1 MWHIENLISQ
11 EVLQLRK
18 KFPKSNP
25 KCFFITKKIYKRIR
39 TLRDSQT
46 LSSTHLTNRSKMGT
60 DSKTREDPISYHS
73 SLRPGASLLSRR
85 MFPICRTFIQRQPR
99 SDPEIATQLDRMLA
113 IIDVLEASSLRVG
126 PGNNLPDH
134 YAILQ
139 LKPSDDTSKR
149 DFVRQRYKILV
160 RKLDP
165 NKNKFPLAE
174 EALMRVR
181 ESWQILSDPVQ
192 LDRYEHE
199 IKEVASFWTMC
210 PYCWYLHEYE
220 KKYQDCTLR
229 CGNCQRTFHGTPV
242 KPPEPESMVEGK
254 EQYYC
259 YHMSLPLRYPVD
271 ENCRFEF
278 GGSGGKKMRIKTVAN
293 RSKVKGFVAPDSES
307 ESDPEMEV
315 EL

>member
-1 MWHIENLISQ
+1 ME
-11 EVLQLRK
+11 
-18 KFPKSNP
+18 
-25 KCFFITKKIYKRIR
+25 
-39 TLRDSQT
+39 
-46 LSSTHLTNRSKMGT
+46 T
-60 DSKTREDPISYHS
+60 DNKTREEPISYHS
-73 SLRPGASLLSRR
+73 SLRSGATLLSRR
-85 MFPICRTFIQRQPR
+85 MFPTCRTFIQRQPR

-113 IIDVLEASSLRVG
+113 IIDVMEAASLRVG
-126 PGNNLPDH
+126 PNNNLPDH

-139 LKPSDDTSKR
+139 LKPSDDTTNR
-149 DFVRQRYKILV
+149 DFMRQRYKILV

-192 LDRYEHE
+192 LDRYEKE

-220 KKYQDCTLR
+220 KKYEDCTLR
-229 CGNCQRTFHGTPV
+229 CGNCRRTFHGTPV
-242 KPPEPESMVEGK
+242 KPPEAESMVEGK

-271 ENCRFEF
+271 ENCRFEI

-293 RSKVKGFVAPDSES
+293 RSKVKGFVVPDSES